1 MSEKDTLFSS
11 KAKHGGIFSFK
22 DFYQFCYDWLTEET
36 GLHIQESKYEEKIT
50 GDSKEIEIE
59 WEGSNKLTD
68 YFQFDMKV
76 SFTIRGL
83 KEVEITQDGKKIKTN
98 QGSVTV
104 KIKGILVRDHQGK
117 FESSGSQKF
126 MRAIYEKWVIPSRID
141 EYGGKVIGDCD
152 EFLGEVK
159 SYLALEGQSRH

>member
-22 DFYQFCYDWLTEET
+22 DFYKFCYDWLTEET
-36 GLHIQESKYEEKIT
+36 GLNIQESKYEEKIS
-50 GDSKEIEIE
+50 GDSKELEIE
-59 WEGSNKLTD
+59 WDGSTKLTD
-68 YFQFDMKV
+68 YFKFNLKV
-76 SFTIRGL
+76 AFAVRNL

-98 QGSVTV
+98 QGTVTV
-104 KIKGILVRDHQGK
+104 KVKGILERDWQGK

-126 MRAIYEKWVIPSRID
+126 MRAVYEKWVIPSRID
-141 EYGGKVIGDCD
+141 QFEEKVIGDCD

-159 SYLALEGQSRH
+159 SYLSLEGQTRH